1 VICVKHWTR
10 GRYLI
15 AGKWHFCYM
24 WGEKKSTVTG
34 GRRGHGCAKANFH
47 TPYIFLGLV

>member
-1 VICVKHWTR
+1 
-10 GRYLI
+10 
-15 AGKWHFCYM
+15 M